1 MGTYPYC
8 SGNVSRICDVDLWS
22 CDLQN
27 RELDLGN
34 CVCVCVCVCM
44 RAVCVFFPLL
54 LHVAVCE
61 YHKNYA
67 LNASV
72 LRVN

>member
-34 CVCVCVCVCM
+34 CVCVCVCVCVHAC
-44 RAVCVFFPLL
+44 RLRIFSLVAACCCV
-54 LHVAVCE
+54 
-61 YHKNYA
+61 
-67 LNASV
+67 
-72 LRVN
+72 